1 MRIVITGGHGFL
13 GNAVARELLQR
24 GSFDGRPIDQL
35 VLADRMAPD
44 PDPFADDERVTTVV
58 GDLTDTIDELF
69 AEPVDVLF
77 HLAAAV
83 SGESERDFDL
93 GMHANVD
100 VTRAVLTACRAQQ
113 QAGGP
118 LVRLFFASSLA
129 VYGSD
134 DALPLAATIDETQLP
149 MPQGSY
155 GAQKAICEYL
165 VNDHTRKGFLDGR
178 VARLMTVCV
187 RPGRPNAAASSFV
200 SGIIREPLA
209 GEQAICPVEPEL
221 PVLLASPRR
230 TVEGILTLAEA
241 TRGDGPGE
249 LTGRLPVN
257 LPGLR
262 VTVGEMVAA
271 LRRIAGDEVADR
283 VVVQPDDT
291 IRALVLTW
299 PRDADNS
306 RAATLGLEPDPDID
320 TVIEQYIADHPEAI
334 AGSDDE
340 AR

>member
-13 GNAVARELLQR
+13 GNAVARELLRR
-24 GSFDGRPIDQL
+24 GSFDGQPIDRI
-35 VLADRMAPD
+35 VLADRAAPD
-44 PDPFADDERVTTVV
+44 PDPFADDDRVSTVV
-58 GDLTDTIDELF
+58 GDLDETVEQLF

-93 GMHANVD
+93 GMRANVD
-100 VTRAVLTACRAQQ
+100 LTRAVLTACREQHD
-113 QAGGP
+113 AGGP
-118 LVRLFFASSLA
+118 LVRLFFSSSLA

-134 DALPLAATIDETQLP
+134 DALPLAAKIDETQLP

-155 GAQKAICEYL
+155 GAEKAICEYL

-178 VARLMTVCV
+178 VARLMTVSV
-187 RPGRPNAAASSFV
+187 RPGRPNAAASGFI

-209 GEQAICPVEPEL
+209 GQQAICPVEPEL
-221 PVLLASPRR
+221 PVLLASPRG
-230 TVEGILTLAEA
+230 TVEGILTVAEA

-262 VTVGEMVAA
+262 VTIGEMIDA

-283 VVVQPDDT
+283 VVVQPDET
-291 IRALVLTW
+291 IKALVLTW
-299 PRDADNS
+299 PKDADNS
-306 RAATLGLEPDPDID
+306 RSATLGLTPDPDID
-320 TVIEQYIADHPEAI
+320 SVIQQYLDDHTDAVD
-334 AGSDDE
+334 AT
-340 AR
+340 R